1 MRRRDQ
7 PRAAN
12 GCIVFCSC
20 TLRIFAIVPTDMP
33 SSQGSAQRYRR
44 LKVGNLESSKRDHFR
59 PDPVPFDRPLT
70 AGAGGSALAVIL
82 GSFRWACLLVSGSG
96 WSGSSSSGTVG
107 WLVIF

>member
-7 PRAAN
+7 PCAAN
-12 GCIVFCSC
+12 CCIVFCSC

-33 SSQGSAQRYRR
+33 SSESSAERYQR

-70 AGAGGSALAVIL
+70 SAGY
-82 GSFRWACLLVSGSG
+82 
-96 WSGSSSSGTVG
+96 GTFESP
-107 WLVIF
+107 IPCC